1 MRRRTNSMTWI
12 SFRKPWQ
19 HLRVQL
25 CIGIIKR
32 NFSSTYLDTWGRT
45 ANLKDQGV
53 SLYGSLT
60 IIFHYF
66 VSPFLRMTESFSVY
80 YFSFHMF
87 LLTFL
92 WFHFNFRQKCTFN
105 VFIKL
110 CDPTTSIMAALS
122 VMLVNSLYIGLAG
135 PVTAIMKLCLF
146 VVVLSLTIFFV
157 FIKSTQL
164 LI

>member
-1 MRRRTNSMTWI
+1 MRRRTNSMSWI

-110 CDPTTSIMAALS
+110 FESYHLHYGCTFSDVGEQP
-122 VMLVNSLYIGLAG
+122 LYRTGWSCYCYYEI
-135 PVTAIMKLCLF
+135 VF
-146 VVVLSLTIFFV
+146 VCCCFKFNYFFC
-157 FIKSTQL
+157 FY
-164 LI
+164 